1 MQPAALPAPDDL
13 RTWDDLEQPNTRT
26 APAPV
31 PRRQI
36 IGLPAGHLKDASG
49 AAARPGSAWSLTCP
63 PARHGHGSYRETGD
77 AVTHARATTTNQKT
91 PAQVR
96 LDTAPLLQG

>member
-13 RTWDDLEQPNTRT
+13 RNMGRPDTTGYPARP
-26 APAPV
+26 PAPV
-31 PRRQI
+31 SRRQI

-49 AAARPGSAWSLTCP
+49 AAAAAGLRPVLDLPDRSPRTLAAAGKQ
-63 PARHGHGSYRETGD
+63 ETP
-77 AVTHARATTTNQKT
+77 VTHAPPSPTEPRK
-91 PAQVR
+91 PP